1 MPWHHKFQSWW
12 NSLKHKKRNISKKI
26 SYIVTQRLRFQKL
39 PFFIGDKISWK
50 CQTSCSTTTWDA
62 IPSSTKEEDDDDDD
76 DDDNELLLRN
86 GKLMNNDNPYF
97 QLGPL
102 SEILTIP
109 NFCLTVNSIWICAD
123 PEFWVCRLKFAVVT
137 LTTPQHH

>member
-1 MPWHHKFQSWW
+1 MSWHHKFQSWW
-12 NSLKHKKRNISKKI
+12 NSLKHKKQNISKKI

-39 PFFIGDKISWK
+39 PFFNGDQISWK

-62 IPSSTKEEDDDDDD
+62 IPSSKKEEDDDDDD
-76 DDDNELLLRN
+76 ELLLRN
-86 GKLMNNDNPYF
+86 DKLMNNDKPYF

-109 NFCLTVNSIWICAD
+109 NFCLTVNSTWICAD
-123 PEFWVCRLKFAVVT
+123 PEFWLIWMKFAVVI